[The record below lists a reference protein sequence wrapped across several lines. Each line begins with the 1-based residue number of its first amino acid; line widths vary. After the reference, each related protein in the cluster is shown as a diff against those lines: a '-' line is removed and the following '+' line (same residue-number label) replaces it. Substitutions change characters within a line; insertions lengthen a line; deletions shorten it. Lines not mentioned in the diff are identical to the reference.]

1 VAVHLLKR
9 PRAPQLPVDEVKDI
23 YSSIGPDKVNKS
35 QDTTIIAAV
44 RLSIGCWMALYAAM
58 IVKVVLQHSADW
70 YVRKRMITVG
80 IILMWISTVLKDWGF
95 GGLDAAEW
103 PIHQLVLGVGKT
115 DPREEVYIRARK
127 RLNGRNV
134 LSSIRDLLSSK
145 RLARTRPASASHATH
160 DYRRFQHA
168 DAEGFEIEWNLLSP
182 WDSSGD
188 VTRSASRVEDDKMIT
203 RRIR

>member
-1 VAVHLLKR
+1 VAAHLL
-9 PRAPQLPVDEVKDI
+9 EVKDI
-23 YSSIGPDKVNKS
+23 YSSIGPGKVNKP
-35 QDTTIIAAV
+35 QDTATIAAV
-44 RLSIGCWMALYAAM
+44 RLSIGCWVALYAAV

-70 YVRKRMITVG
+70 YVGERMITVG
-80 IILMWISTVLKDWGF
+80 IIVMWIFTVLKDRGF

-103 PIHQLVLGVGKT
+103 PIHQLVLGVDNT
-115 DPREEVYIRARK
+115 DPREEVYIPCRK

-145 RLARTRPASASHATH
+145 RLARKRPASASYATH
-160 DYRRFQHA
+160 GYRRFQHA